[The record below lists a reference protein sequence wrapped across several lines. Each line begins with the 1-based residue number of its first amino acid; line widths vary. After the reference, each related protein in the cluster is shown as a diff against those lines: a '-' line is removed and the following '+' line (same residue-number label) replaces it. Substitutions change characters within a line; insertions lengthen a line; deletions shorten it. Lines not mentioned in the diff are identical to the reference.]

1 MTLGTIFARVL
12 AMSLTGALAILVV
25 CLVRPLLRQAPAWL
39 TCLLWGVVLVRLLC
53 PVGLP
58 LLPAA
63 GAQPLN
69 SLANDYLG
77 ETQIYHDNT
86 PEYTQAVEAGR
97 VPAEDETGARY
108 VVTAPDGI
116 SEPDTVGS
124 RVFPVLGGIWLLGAA
139 ALLGAEAVRWLRLRR
154 RLAGCMK
161 LRGRVYLADHIEA
174 PFVMGVFRP
183 RIYLPSWLSE
193 EEQALILL
201 HEEQHIRHLDHL
213 TRLLAWAAL
222 CIHWFN
228 PLVWLGFALSGR
240 DMEIRCD
247 ENATRGL
254 SPARRADYAAA
265 LLRFAA
271 GRRRFSPSPAFS
283 EGDAGARIR
292 RLARWKRPAAWVVG
306 IALVFCGVLAV
317 VLLADQAPAP
327 PESPAP
333 PAPSPTAEPTP
344 APEEETVET
353 LPPVNY
359 TSARDLDELLAE
371 YGFTGA
377 EPYARWPAEGDPELT
392 LWFDPDRGAGCGTL
406 YTDGEEHTFSFDETG
421 PCYYTNLRDYWP
433 DDPFDPACALAEDPE
448 SIVLDYAES
457 TTRDEAGRITR
468 WESTGYYEDD
478 GQRVPVRS
486 DDYFYRPDGTLEYRD
501 YYHNDR
507 LFGTWFFSCRLYY
520 DGQQRITRVRG
531 YVTHGY
537 MYYYYWYDETGAPV
551 WQLCLDRNGGM
562 LGAWMTPLS

>member
-1 MTLGTIFARVL
+1 MTLGAVFARVL

-25 CLVRPLLRQAPAWL
+25 CLARPMLRRAPAWL

-53 PVGLP
+53 PAGLP
-58 LLPAA
+58 LLPASA
-63 GAQPLN
+63 GAQPLAG
-69 SLANDYLG
+69 LADDYVG
-77 ETQIYHDNT
+77 EIHIYYDIA
-86 PEYTQAVEAGR
+86 PEYTQAVEAGL
-97 VPAEDETGARY
+97 VPVEDESGARY

-116 SEPDTVGS
+116 SEPATVGN
-124 RVFPVLGGIWLLGAA
+124 RVFPVLGVVWLLGAA
-139 ALLGAEAVRWLRLRR
+139 VLLGAEAVRWLRLRR
-154 RLAGCMK
+154 RLAGCLK

-183 RIYLPSWLSE
+183 RIYLPSWLNE

-228 PLVWLGFALSGR
+228 PLVWMGFALSGR

-254 SPARRADYAAA
+254 SPAR
-265 LLRFAA
+265 
-271 GRRRFSPSPAFS
+271 S
-283 EGDAGARIR
+283 
-292 RLARWKRPAAWVVG
+292 
-306 IALVFCGVLAV
+306 
-317 VLLADQAPAP
+317 
-327 PESPAP
+327 
-333 PAPSPTAEPTP
+333 
-344 APEEETVET
+344 
-353 LPPVNY
+353 
-359 TSARDLDELLAE
+359 LDELLAE
-371 YGFTGA
+371 YGFTGT
-377 EPYARWPAEGDPELT
+377 EPYARWPAEGEAELA
-392 LWFDPDRGAGCGTL
+392 LWFDPERGVGCGTL
-406 YTDGEEHTFSFDETG
+406 YADGEERPFFFDETG
-421 PCYYTNLRDYWP
+421 PCYYSNLRDYWP

-468 WESTGYYEDD
+468 WEATGYYEDD

-486 DDYFYRPDGTLEYRD
+486 DDYVYRPDGTLDYRD

-520 DGQQRITRVRG
+520 DGLQRLTRVKG

-551 WQLCLDRNGGM
+551 WQLCLDQSGGQ
-562 LGAWMTPLS
+562 LGAWMTPLT